1 MYIYTQNY
9 FYYTYKY
16 NFMFFSILQAVLS
29 YFTAALPRG
38 QNLHTVRHSVEG
50 KTGDHH
56 ELEAGQ
62 SIDQI
67 IYQARKDGQSNAGVN
82 SK

>member
-1 MYIYTQNY
+1 
-9 FYYTYKY
+9 
-16 NFMFFSILQAVLS
+16 MFFSILQAVLS